1 MKDYLNPM
9 SLGYVALMRSP
20 FTGSALSPAA
30 DVLEMTGK
38 SPVPSIRT
46 TTNRYRREKNT
57 DEVLGQYI
65 TQLPAVK
72 EGLSVPRAL
81 LMGAQKAAGE
91 DMTQRDLKQLLQLV
105 PFQTFVPLNVYIQ
118 SLVNSSGLPEKRSK

>member
-1 MKDYLNPM
+1 M

-72 EGLSVPRAL
+72 SATDLLGVPYNISAKAVNGERYTRRDFDELLRLLPGQNHL
-81 LMGAQKAAGE
+81 LMMKL
-91 DMTQRDLKQLLQLV
+91 RDEIV
-105 PFQTFVPLNVYIQ
+105 GSTN
-118 SLVNSSGLPEKRSK
+118 LPKK